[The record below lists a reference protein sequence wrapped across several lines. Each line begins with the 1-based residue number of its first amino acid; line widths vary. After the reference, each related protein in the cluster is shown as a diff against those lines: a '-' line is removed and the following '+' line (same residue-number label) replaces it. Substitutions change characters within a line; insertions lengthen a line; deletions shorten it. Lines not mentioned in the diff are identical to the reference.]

1 MKISFVIPCYR
12 SERTIEGVVAEI
24 KSVMSQRSEVDYEIV
39 MVSDHS
45 PDKVYS
51 VIERLCQED
60 PAHLRGMELAR
71 NFGQHAALMA
81 GYAHSDGDLV
91 FSLDDDG
98 QAPCDSIWELIDKLE
113 ADGNDVVYGAYPII
127 KQSGF
132 RRFGTMMNHFMMRW
146 LLDKP
151 ATVHLSI
158 FWVMRRFV
166 VEEILRYSGP
176 YPFLCGLVFR
186 ITKNVGNVT
195 VEQRARVDGVS
206 GYTFRALLSLWMN
219 GFTAF
224 SVKPLRLTFY
234 LGMLLSVTG
243 VFASLW
249 TVVDKL
255 FFHPRMPMGYGSL
268 MAVLLFIGGS
278 LMLILGLIGEY
289 VGRIYICLN
298 NVPQY
303 VLSKQTWTVRLT
315 PPAPQIRNMA
325 DSTLAPPPEK

>member
-12 SERTIEGVVAEI
+12 SERTIEGVASEI
-24 KSVMSQRSEVDYEIV
+24 KSVMSQRPEVDYEIV

-151 ATVHLSI
+151 ATVHLSS

-206 GYTFRALLSLWMN
+206 VYTFRALLSLLMN
-219 GFTAF
+219 GFTAYY
-224 SVKPLRLTFY
+224 VKPLRLTFY

>member
-12 SERTIEGVVAEI
+12 SEKTIEGVVAEI
-24 KSVMSQRSEVDYEIV
+24 KSVVSRRPEVDYEIV

-45 PDKVYS
+45 PDNVYS
-51 VIERLCQED
+51 VIERLCRDD
-60 PAHLRGMELAR
+60 PAHLQGMELAR

-81 GYAHSDGDLV
+81 GYAHSSGDLV
-91 FSLDDDG
+91 ISLDDDG
-98 QAPCDSIWELIDKLE
+98 QAPCDSIWELVDKLM
-113 ADGNDVVYGAYPII
+113 ADGNDVVYGAYPVI

-132 RRFGTMMNHFMMRW
+132 RRFGTKMNHFMMHW

-151 ATVHLSI
+151 TDVRLSS

-166 VEEILRYSGP
+166 VDEMLRYSGP
-176 YPFLCGLVFR
+176 YPFLCGLIFR

-195 VEQRARVDGVS
+195 VEQRDRVDGVS
-206 GYTFRALLSLWMN
+206 GYTFGSLLALWMN

-224 SVKPLRLTFY
+224 SVKPLRLTSY
-234 LGMLLSVTG
+234 MGGLLAVLGLL
-243 VFASLW
+243 ASLW

-255 FFHPRMPMGYGSL
+255 FFHPEMPIGYGSL
-268 MAVLLFIGGS
+268 MSVLLFVGGT

-298 NVPQY
+298 NAPQY
-303 VLSKQTWTVRLT
+303 VLSKHTQAICPTS
-315 PPAPQIRNMA
+315 A
-325 DSTLAPPPEK
+325 LARPPEK

>member
-1 MKISFVIPCYR
+1 
-12 SERTIEGVVAEI
+12 
-24 KSVMSQRSEVDYEIV
+24 
-39 MVSDHS
+39 
-45 PDKVYS
+45 
-51 VIERLCQED
+51 
-60 PAHLRGMELAR
+60 
-71 NFGQHAALMA
+71 
-81 GYAHSDGDLV
+81 
-91 FSLDDDG
+91 
-98 QAPCDSIWELIDKLE
+98 
-113 ADGNDVVYGAYPII
+113 
-127 KQSGF
+127 
-132 RRFGTMMNHFMMRW
+132 MMNHFMMRW

-151 ATVHLSI
+151 ATVHLSS